1 MARQTAKA
9 PFVVGKN
16 GNRHETRA
24 GFEIDIDIDIGIDI
38 RRISKS
44 KTMVT
49 QRAVFIELFTICM

>member
-38 RRISKS
+38 RRISK
-44 KTMVT
+44 
-49 QRAVFIELFTICM
+49 